1 MRWNLKFSWE
11 SWKKTESWKRLN
23 QSYILS
29 STLSPMSFLS
39 FWLLLTMWYL
49 PRDRKQWKDI
59 RVTFLSLLLWLD
71 CSLKSTGLSHRET
84 SCLRWQV
91 GEAQQ
96 WGEAQYP
103 PLSWWEPGQT
113 VLPQPATWDGTTQW
127 PFQRIHL
134 GNQWGRVPTFHSV
147 WFLFRKG
154 VVYLQQS
161 INSIINRKEA
171 KRIQK
176 YNIFFFFRHL
186 ERSNHPQI
194 KFHCSGW
201 LCKAVTWHML
211 QKLQRKMPPLL
222 STDSKTLQPRTEKCH
237 FRYQLLL

>member
-1 MRWNLKFSWE
+1 MKSKVFMGELKEDWGI
-11 SWKKTESWKRLN
+11 N

-96 WGEAQYP
+96 WGKPHTHLSAGESLGKLSFPSLP
-103 PLSWWEPGQT
+103 PEMAP
-113 VLPQPATWDGTTQW
+113 
-127 PFQRIHL
+127 
-134 GNQWGRVPTFHSV
+134 HSDPSKGFI
-147 WFLFRKG
+147 WAINGGEYLLFTLFDFYF
-154 VVYLQQS
+154 V
-161 INSIINRKEA
+161 KE
-171 KRIQK
+171 
-176 YNIFFFFRHL
+176 
-186 ERSNHPQI
+186 
-194 KFHCSGW
+194 
-201 LCKAVTWHML
+201 
-211 QKLQRKMPPLL
+211 
-222 STDSKTLQPRTEKCH
+222 
-237 FRYQLLL
+237 